1 MFLNL
6 LKPEAKQLFM
16 EFAYSLAHEDGNFAE
31 SEKTMMAAYQQEMG
45 VTFDYEHV
53 PKDVHGLV
61 QTMAETLTLQEKKIA
76 FFELVGLAMADS
88 DYSTEERNALKELAQ
103 ALGMTETYSQSCEK
117 LLEEYFVLQK
127 KLTAAVLG

>member
-61 QTMAETLTLQEKKIA
+61 PSCVEHAVNERIAAENDKK
-76 FFELVGLAMADS
+76 
-88 DYSTEERNALKELAQ
+88 R
-103 ALGMTETYSQSCEK
+103 
-117 LLEEYFVLQK
+117 
-127 KLTAAVLG
+127 